1 MRFLGLDYG
10 SKRIGVALS
19 DPDGTMA
26 FPIETIQVKPD
37 GSHFKDIKTIID
49 AYQVAKLVVGLPY
62 NMDGSLGDRA
72 REVMQWGG
80 QIEALLGIPVIF
92 WDERL
97 STSEAHEMLIGIN
110 VKGRKRK
117 SIVDKIAASIIL
129 RGYLDSENT

>member
-26 FPIETIQVKPD
+26 FPIETILVKPD
-37 GSHFKDIKTIID
+37 GSHIQNIKSIID

-72 REVMQWGG
+72 REVMRWGG
-80 QIEALLGIPVIF
+80 QIEVLLGIPVIF

-97 STSEAHEMLIGIN
+97 STSEAHEMLLGIN

-129 RGYLDSENT
+129 KGYLDSENT

>member
-37 GSHFKDIKTIID
+37 GSHIKDIKAIID
-49 AYQVAKLVVGLPY
+49 AYQVVKLIVGLPY
-62 NMDGSLGDRA
+62 NMDGSIGDRA
-72 REVMQWGG
+72 REVMRWGG
-80 QIEALLGIPVIF
+80 QIEAQLGIPVIF

-97 STSEAHEMLIGIN
+97 STSEAHEMLQGIN

-129 RGYLDSENT
+129 KGYLDSENT

>member
-26 FPIETIQVKPD
+26 FPLETIQVKPD
-37 GSHFKDIKTIID
+37 GSHMKDIKALID

-72 REVMQWGG
+72 REVMRWGA
-80 QIEALLGIPVIF
+80 QIEVLLGMPVIF

-97 STSEAHEMLIGIN
+97 STSEAHDILMEIN

-129 RGYLDSENT
+129 KGYLDSEST

>member
-37 GSHFKDIKTIID
+37 GSHLKEIKALID

-72 REVMQWGG
+72 REVMRWGG
-80 QIEALLGIPVIF
+80 QIEELLGIPVIF

-97 STSEAHEMLIGIN
+97 STSEAHDLLIGIN
-110 VKGRKRK
+110 IKGRKRK

-129 RGYLDSENT
+129 KGYLDSENI

>member
-10 SKRIGVALS
+10 SKRIGIALS

-26 FPIETIQVKPD
+26 FPLETIQVKPD
-37 GSHFKDIKTIID
+37 GSHLNDIKALID

-72 REVMQWGG
+72 HEVVRWGG
-80 QIEALLGIPVIF
+80 QIEAFLGIPVIF

-97 STSEAHEMLIGIN
+97 STSEAHEMLMNIN

-117 SIVDKIAASIIL
+117 AIVDKIAASIIL
-129 RGYLDSENT
+129 KGYLDSEKT